1 MAVVCTGITMY
12 DIRTSIKAV
21 AAEAIGYGES
31 VYIST
36 DGLAYV
42 ADNGKS
48 DVVHGWALTA
58 KAVGGTVTIVTTCRM
73 DVDTTQIAGAMA
85 YSGAV
90 AGGSAPSTTLA
101 AVGVVVGFA
110 ITSSKLFLNVP
121 TPSANG

>member
-42 ADNGKS
+42 LDNGKA
-48 DVVHGWALTA
+48 DVCHGWALTA
-58 KAVGGTVTIVTTCRM
+58 AAVGATVTIVTTCRM
-73 DVDTTQIAGAMA
+73 DVDTTQISGARA
-85 YSGAV
+85 NVGAV
-90 AGGSAPSTTLA
+90 AGGSAPSTTLTGIA
-101 AVGVVVGFA
+101 VGFA
-110 ITSSKLFLNVP
+110 ITASKLFLNVP
-121 TPSANG
+121 TPAADG